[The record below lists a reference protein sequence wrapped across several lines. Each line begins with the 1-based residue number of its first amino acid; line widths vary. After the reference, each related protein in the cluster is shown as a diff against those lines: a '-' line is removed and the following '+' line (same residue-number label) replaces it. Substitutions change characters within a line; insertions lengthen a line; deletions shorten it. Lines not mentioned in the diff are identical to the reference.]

1 MSTLTHTSKVI
12 KQGEILPAAD
22 FSYNSGTIMKEAAHS
37 AKGLLDF
44 SLSQGQ
50 GCLLC

>member
-1 MSTLTHTSKVI
+1 MSALTHTSKVI
-12 KQGEILPAAD
+12 KQGEVLTAAD

-44 SLSQGQ
+44 SLSQGR
-50 GCLLC
+50 GCLPC